1 MPVEPQTNLPFSLKL
16 DLTHTK
22 LPPAA
27 GIVNPNMLFPQKC
40 IIQSCLNFDEAKV
53 YYRPNIAS
61 NCYLLVLDC
70 VLDDDRSI
78 CGFMAEKTVSNL
90 QPPEKHLV
98 GNQEHMQCL
107 GINVGGHNNF

>member
-1 MPVEPQTNLPFSLKL
+1 
-16 DLTHTK
+16 
-22 LPPAA
+22 
-27 GIVNPNMLFPQKC
+27 
-40 IIQSCLNFDEAKV
+40 
-53 YYRPNIAS
+53 
-61 NCYLLVLDC
+61 VLDR

-78 CGFMAEKTVSNL
+78 HGFMAEKTVPNP